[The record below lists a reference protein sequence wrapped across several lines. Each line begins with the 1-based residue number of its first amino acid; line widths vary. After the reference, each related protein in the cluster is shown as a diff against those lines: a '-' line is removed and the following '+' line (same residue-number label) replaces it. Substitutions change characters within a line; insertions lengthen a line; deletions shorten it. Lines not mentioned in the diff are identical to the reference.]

1 MLIDYTKVNLDKV
14 IEGKYDNLIVDVKN
28 SEIEFRDKNG
38 LVVKKE

>member
-1 MLIDYTKVNLDKV
+1 LDKV